1 MTNICED
8 SLLAA
13 PLILDLVLLAELSTR
28 MHYKQD
34 GSAMP
39 TAASANTGELA
50 AEGYTNFHPVMSLLH
65 YMLKAPFVPE
75 GTPVVNA
82 LFRQKSNIENM
93 LRACTGLR
101 PINNMRLD
109 TIHHPNAVAPTVAP
123 PVMEKMAAAQAADE
137 EGVAATA

>member
-1 MTNICED
+1 
-8 SLLAA
+8 
-13 PLILDLVLLAELSTR
+13 

-93 LRACTGLR
+93 LRACAGLR

-123 PVMEKMAAAQAADE
+123 PVCAKVPAPETAVEQ
-137 EGVAATA
+137 EGAAATA